1 MAFVIGGEKTSA
13 SIKLSGL
20 PELDAAFDKLQGKVR
35 NSIGKKA
42 LRQATNVTLRY
53 ARQYVLKDTKQ
64 LMKALKTSAK
74 DLGRDARLAG
84 NFGMK
89 VSIPKKKAHVRI
101 YLIRVEFDETY
112 GEGGEPTR
120 FMKRAVEASK
130 PEAKKI
136 FRTKLQ
142 ELIRAKKAKAVPSG

>member
-20 PELDAAFDKLQGKVR
+20 PELDAKFAKLKGRVR
-35 NSIGKKA
+35 TSIGKKA

-53 ARQYVLKDTKQ
+53 AREYVLKDTNQ
-64 LMKALKTSAK
+64 LKKALKTSAK
-74 DLGRDARLAG
+74 DLGADARKAG

-89 VSIPKKKAHVRI
+89 ISIPKKKAHVRD
-101 YLIRVEFDETY
+101 YAVRVEFDRSY
-112 GEGGEPTR
+112 GDGTPTR
-120 FMKRAVEASK
+120 FMKRAVIASE

-136 FRTKLQ
+136 FQTKLQ
-142 ELIRAKKAKAVPSG
+142 ELIRAEEQKAVPSG

>member
-1 MAFVIGGEKTSA
+1 MAFIIGGSKTSA

-20 PELDAAFDKLQGKVR
+20 PELDAAFNKLEGKVR

-53 ARQYVLKDTKQ
+53 ARQYVLKDSKQ

-74 DLGRDARLAG
+74 DLGKNARLAG
-84 NFGMK
+84 NFGMQ

-101 YLIRVEFDETY
+101 YAVRVEHDETY
-112 GEGGEPTR
+112 GGGTATR
-120 FMKRAVEASK
+120 FMKRAVIASK
-130 PEAKKI
+130 PEAIRI
-136 FRTKLQ
+136 FQTKLQ
-142 ELIRAKKAKAVPSG
+142 ELIRAAKAKAVPSG